1 MQHLQNCAAGYVL
14 GKYTDTL
21 DLINLNWLSVA
32 GNKEFKVSK
41 VACQGLHDK
50 NWSEYLPIN
59 FIKRRRSFRSEKSR
73 PMININTDGE
83 TNTFQQQ
90 AEVLS
95 SEVFSTLP
103 VRIWKNNRI
112 CENKQSL
119 SIRIIEVFIRIKP
132 WLEYCPHKVFSVFFF
147 SFGLFEIF
155 VQLFNFSLSG

>member
-1 MQHLQNCAAGYVL
+1 MQRLQNCAAGYVL

-21 DLINLNWLSVA
+21 NLINLNWLSVA

-83 TNTFQQQ
+83 NNTFQQQ

-103 VRIWKNNRI
+103 VRICENIRI

-119 SIRIIEVFIRIKP
+119 SIRLEVFIRIKP
-132 WLEYCPHKVFSVFFF
+132 WRYCPHKVFSILFF

-155 VQLFNFSLSG
+155 VQLFSFSLSG

>member
-1 MQHLQNCAAGYVL
+1 ML

-21 DLINLNWLSVA
+21 DLINLNWLPVA
-32 GNKEFKVSK
+32 GNKEFNVSK

-50 NWSEYLPIN
+50 NWPEYLPIKL
-59 FIKRRRSFRSEKSR
+59 IKRRRSFWSDKSR
-73 PMININTDGE
+73 PMIDYGE
-83 TNTFQQQ
+83 NNTFQQQ

-119 SIRIIEVFIRIKP
+119 SIRLEVFIRIKP
-132 WLEYCPHKVFSVFFF
+132 WLGYCPHKVFSVFFF

>member
-1 MQHLQNCAAGYVL
+1 MQRLQNCAAGYVL

-21 DLINLNWLSVA
+21 NLINLNWLSVA

-50 NWSEYLPIN
+50 NWPEYLPIKL
-59 FIKRRRSFRSEKSR
+59 IKRRRSFRSDKSR
-73 PMININTDGE
+73 PMIDYGEKNI
-83 TNTFQQQ
+83 FQQQ

-103 VRIWKNNRI
+103 VRIWKNNSI

-119 SIRIIEVFIRIKP
+119 SIRLEVFIRIKP

>member
-1 MQHLQNCAAGYVL
+1 MQRLQNCAAGYVL

-21 DLINLNWLSVA
+21 NLINLNWLSVA

-50 NWSEYLPIN
+50 NWPEYLPIKL
-59 FIKRRRSFRSEKSR
+59 IKRRRSFRSDKSR
-73 PMININTDGE
+73 PMIDYGE
-83 TNTFQQQ
+83 KNTFQQQ

-119 SIRIIEVFIRIKP
+119 SIRLEVFIRIKP